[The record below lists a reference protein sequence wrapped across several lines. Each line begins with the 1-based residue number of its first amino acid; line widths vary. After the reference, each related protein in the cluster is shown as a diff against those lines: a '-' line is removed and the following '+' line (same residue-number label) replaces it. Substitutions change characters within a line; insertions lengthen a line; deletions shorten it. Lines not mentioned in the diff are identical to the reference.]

1 MERMTQKD
9 GETYFSETDREALVQ
24 RLGKFEDVYEHLLRQ
39 QEKTEADMEELRRQG
54 RQKSVTFR
62 QLMAQKL
69 GNGNLLALLKLYG
82 L

>member
-9 GETYFSETDREALVQ
+9 GETYFSETDREALIQ
-24 RLGKFEDVYEHLLRQ
+24 RLGRFEDVYEHLLRQ